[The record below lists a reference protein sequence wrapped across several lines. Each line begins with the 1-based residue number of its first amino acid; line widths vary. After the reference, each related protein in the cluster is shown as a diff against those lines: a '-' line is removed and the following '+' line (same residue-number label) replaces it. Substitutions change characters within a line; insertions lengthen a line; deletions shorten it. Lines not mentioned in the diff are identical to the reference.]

1 LQLYQISLSICFP
14 TTFRSSLHGKGLNRF
29 WSNIEGYL
37 GPLLLL
43 ISATGDAQEDSTN
56 IRKWIIC
63 ALTHQGFENRD
74 MFYGNSGTLYAIC
87 PVFHAFSPSGMWFKW
102 LRGERVTNS
111 LYLFLLWKLIGPIGI
126 HEKCFHF
133 ETLVANCKTIGR
145 EGEKLCLQPLAS
157 YW

>member
-1 LQLYQISLSICFP
+1 LLLYQISLSICFP

-56 IRKWIIC
+56 IRKWTIC

-74 MFYGNSGTLYAIC
+74 VFYGHSGTLYAIC

-102 LRGERVTNS
+102 LRGGESHKFSS
-111 LYLFLLWKLIGPIGI
+111 LISFVKVDRPNWNPWKMLPFWDLSGQ
-126 HEKCFHF
+126 
-133 ETLVANCKTIGR
+133 L
-145 EGEKLCLQPLAS
+145 
-157 YW
+157 